1 MKIVTWNIN
10 GIRTFKGGI
19 KQVFDSLDADII
31 CVQETKVTR
40 DLLDERTAIVEGY
53 NSYFSFSRGRSGYSG
68 VGTYCKD
75 NATPFAA
82 EEGLT
87 GLLTSNHEGNIGCYG
102 DQREFSSEELKLLDN
117 EGRAVLT
124 QHTVL
129 CEEQPETLTV
139 VNVYC
144 PRADP
149 EKPERKQFKMHF
161 YKLLQDRA
169 EAILKSGSHVIIL
182 GDVNTS
188 HRPMDHCDPDD
199 IDDFEEHP
207 GRKWLD
213 SLLVNGSKDK
223 EGEQEDDDD
232 DGDSLTSTNPTRS
245 GKFVDT
251 FRHFHPTRSKAFTC
265 WNTMTGARQTNYGTR
280 IDYIFA
286 DQLFFTKQFMAAD
299 IMPEVEGSD
308 HCPVWG
314 HLRCQVLSSSKPPPL
329 CSRHLPEFAGRQQK
343 LSHFLV
349 KVDQDQ
355 PSSQTIRKTLP
366 ASQEAGETR
375 ENLNPK
381 GTSTTTGK
389 KRTLVVEPHVPKL
402 KKIKTIKTAPKPQ
415 GSLLAFFKPRCTPVD
430 SPVIQCEKG
439 QEGNQVPPSQAL
451 KAGPDVPI
459 IKSLYTEDSQGVC
472 MGNKVLAPGSNVD
485 TVTSLNKGNSEALA
499 LDPSLDPV
507 CPMKGASLGGFW
519 KTVLRGPPP
528 PPPCKAHG
536 EPCVLRTVKKAG
548 PNMGKQFF
556 VCNRPQGHASNPE
569 ARCNFFSWVDKGK
582 H

>member
-1 MKIVTWNIN
+1 MKIVSWNIN

-19 KQVFDSLDADII
+19 KNALESLDADIV

-68 VGTYCKD
+68 VATYCKD
-75 NATPFAA
+75 SATPFAA

-87 GLLTSNHEGNIGCYG
+87 GLLTTNPKGTIGCYG
-102 DQREFSSEELKLLDN
+102 DSSEFSSEELQLLDN

-124 QHTVL
+124 QHRVM
-129 CEEQPETLTV
+129 CEDTPETVTV
-139 VNVYC
+139 INVYC

-149 EKPERKQFKMHF
+149 EKPERKHFKLQF
-161 YKLLQDRA
+161 YKLLQCRA
-169 EAILKSGSHVIIL
+169 EAILEAGSRVIIL

-188 HRPMDHCDPDD
+188 HRPIDHCDPDY
-199 IDDFEEHP
+199 IDDFEDHP
-207 GRKWLD
+207 GRKWLNG
-213 SLLVNGSKDK
+213 LLVDDSEGKD
-223 EGEQEDDDD
+223 
-232 DGDSLTSTNPTRS
+232 

-286 DQLFFTKQFMAAD
+286 DHPLVKMGFVAAD

-314 HLRCQVLSSSKPPPL
+314 KLCCPLLSSSKLPPL
-329 CSRHLPEFAGRQQK
+329 CTRNLPEFAGRQQK
-343 LSHFLV
+343 LSRFLI
-349 KVDQDQ
+349 KMDQQQ
-355 PSSQTIRKTLP
+355 P
-366 ASQEAGETR
+366 
-375 ENLNPK
+375 NLNPLGSA
-381 GTSTTTGK
+381 GTTSTGK
-389 KRTLVVEPHVPKL
+389 KRKLAVESGVPKS
-402 KKIKTIKTAPKPQ
+402 KKIMTLKAATPKPQ
-415 GSLLAFFKPRCTPVD
+415 GNLLAFFKPKSVPVAPTRED
-430 SPVIQCEKG
+430 PVSQCERG
-439 QEGNQVPPSQAL
+439 EERN
-451 KAGPDVPI
+451 
-459 IKSLYTEDSQGVC
+459 EGVC
-472 MGNKVLAPGSNVD
+472 MGD
-485 TVTSLNKGNSEALA
+485 
-499 LDPSLDPV
+499 
-507 CPMKGASLGGFW
+507 KGASLGGFW

-569 ARCNFFSWVDKGK
+569 ARCNYFSWVDKGK
-582 H
+582 